1 MHLDGLLGRQREVW
15 RSHFK
20 GPALFLLIGKVH
32 TESHKD
38 SQKTRKQ
45 QRNVVWGGEDIF
57 QPPST
62 PPQNGKSYAIVPWS
76 SSWKRTEAKGGLLIL
91 LALPLTWGL
100 SKGRKRQLLSHPVL
114 QHLGTHS
121 NWEARLREV
130 MVPGLKAVDEG
141 ENRAVS
147 SHRIPGAVL
156 ASSQIFPREQR

>member
-1 MHLDGLLGRQREVW
+1 MEKD
-15 RSHFK
+15 RSK
-20 GPALFLLIGKVH
+20 RRP
-32 TESHKD
+32 SY
-38 SQKTRKQ
+38 
-45 QRNVVWGGEDIF
+45 
-57 QPPST
+57 PPY
-62 PPQNGKSYAIVPWS
+62 P
-76 SSWKRTEAKGGLLIL
+76 
-91 LALPLTWGL
+91 PLTWGL

-141 ENRAVS
+141 ENRAVN